1 METIESQNKKI
12 RKHLESGHKLTP
24 LDALYQFG
32 CFRLG
37 ARIYDLKREGM
48 LIETDIIEVTSPAV
62 HSGKKHVAQY
72 KIVK

>member
-1 METIESQNKKI
+1 MESQNKRI
-12 RKHLESGHKLTP
+12 RAYLESGRKLTP

-37 ARIYDLKREGM
+37 ARIYDLKRRGM
-48 LIETDIIEVTSPAV
+48 LIESEMIEVTSPAV

-72 KIVK
+72 KIGK